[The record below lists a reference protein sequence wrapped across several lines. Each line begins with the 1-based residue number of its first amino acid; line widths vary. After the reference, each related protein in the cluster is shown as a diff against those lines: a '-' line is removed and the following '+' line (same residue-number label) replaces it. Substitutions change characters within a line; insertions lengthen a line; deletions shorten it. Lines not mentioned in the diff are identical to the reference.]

1 MNERVLHALGPTS
14 GQLLEGVELVRMSPL
29 RIEHRQQLSNLDA
42 GHMVADDDSSRR
54 SNLSAV
60 RIGLRRVM
68 PRPQS
73 WRSKAIVE
81 WSHNAGVE
89 HLPAIF
95 SGEAVER
102 INPSARAAGVNPEL
116 AGVR

>member
-1 MNERVLHALGPTS
+1 MNERVLHALNPTP
-14 GQLLEGVELVRMSPL
+14 GRPLEGVARVRMSRL
-29 RIEHRQQLSNLDA
+29 RIEHCQQLSNVLA
-42 GHMVADDDSSRR
+42 GHMVVDNSIRR
-54 SNLSAV
+54 PNPAAL
-60 RIGLRRVM
+60 RIGVRRVM

-73 WRSKAIVE
+73 WRFTAIVE

-95 SGEAVER
+95 GGEAVER
-102 INPSARAAGVNPEL
+102 INPSARAAGAHPEL